1 MVTKIGL
8 TASAFD
14 FLHVGH
20 VVMLEDAKK
29 HCDHLICCLHVD
41 PSIERPDK
49 NPPMQS
55 LVERYIQLNAVCHVN
70 EIIPYEREK
79 DLIDII
85 QIKNP
90 DIRIIGEEYMY
101 KEFTGKSLCTLTH
114 YNKRS
119 HRFSSTEMSI
129 RMNRE

>member
-1 MVTKIGL
+1 MVIGI

-14 FLHVGH
+14 LLHVGH
-20 VVMLEDAKK
+20 IAMLEEAKK
-29 HCDHLICCLHVD
+29 HCDYLICCLHVD
-41 PSIERPDK
+41 PSIERPEK

-55 LVERYIQLNAVCHVN
+55 VVERHIQLTAVSYVD

-90 DIRIIGEEYMY
+90 DIRIIGEEYKQ
-101 KEFTGKSLCTLTH
+101 KEFTGKKLCPLIH
-114 YNKRS
+114 YNKRT
-119 HRFSSTEMSI
+119 HRFSSTEMRI
-129 RMNRE
+129 RMSRI